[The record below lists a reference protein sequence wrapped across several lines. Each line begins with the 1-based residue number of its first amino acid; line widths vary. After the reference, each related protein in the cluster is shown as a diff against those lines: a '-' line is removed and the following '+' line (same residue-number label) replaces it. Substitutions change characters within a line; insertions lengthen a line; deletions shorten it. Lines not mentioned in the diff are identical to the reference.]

1 MNPRTSG
8 LPSAKKRIW
17 VIDDDETVLILAE
30 EVLKSEGF
38 EVACFSDAN
47 SALCQLQD
55 SKPDIIVLDLLM
67 PAMDGFTFC
76 DRLRGDSSLSDI
88 PVLMATSLDD
98 PSSINRAYEA
108 GATDF
113 AVKPLNWA
121 IETHHLRYMLRSAET
136 AHLLKSK
143 ELETRLARDDWERTF
158 NSFSDVVTLIGP
170 DMTVIRANSATMTAL
185 SKPMESIVGLKCYK
199 LFEDADAPCANCPI
213 REAMERREVVSGE
226 HFYRNPAANY
236 LLTGSPVSGED
247 GSLLHVVHIAH
258 DITDQKQL
266 EMEYRHAQ
274 KMEAM
279 GTLAGGI
286 AHDFNNI
293 LAVVSGYSELIKDD
307 LESAEHIKEYA
318 ETVYQAAQRG
328 ASLARQLLTFSRKGA
343 SQSEKKPLRCDDMV
357 KDVQKMLARVL
368 PKSVVIETHFGDCLA
383 QTNASADQL
392 HQVLMNLAVNA
403 SHAMPDGGTLTIETR
418 NTRLSTDYC
427 RLHPQLRPG
436 EYVLL
441 AVTDTGHGMDQKTME
456 RIFEPFFTTKKVGEG
471 TGLGLSVVYGIV
483 KDHGG
488 DVLCYSEVG
497 LGTSFRIYLPAMQHQ
512 QGALPHRPAQLGIR
526 GGNEA
531 ILVVDDESHLRNLL
545 KRALTK
551 YGYTVISAADG
562 ESALLRYEE
571 EKHRLSLVLLDLD
584 MPGMGGWE
592 CLKRLRVV
600 APALPVLITTGYGG
614 GNLAGRAELEGAV
627 GLLPKPYQVEDLFKK
642 IREVFEECPS
652 RPSQ

>member
-1 MNPRTSG
+1 MNQKPFA
-8 LPSAKKRIW
+8 PFSARKSVW
-17 VIDDDETVLILAE
+17 VIDDDQTVLMLAE
-30 EVLKSEGF
+30 EVLQSEGF
-38 EVACFSDAN
+38 DVTLFSDAHI
-47 SALCQLQD
+47 ALAQLKER
-55 SKPDIIVLDLLM
+55 SPDIIVLDVLM

-76 DRLRGDSSLSDI
+76 ARLRADLALADI

-136 AHLLKSK
+136 AHLLKAK

-158 NSFSDVVTLIGP
+158 NSFSDVVTLLSP
-170 DMTVIRANSATMTAL
+170 DMTVMRANSATVAAL
-185 SKPMESIVGLKCYK
+185 NKPMEAIVGVKCYK
-199 LFEDADAPCANCPI
+199 LFEDADSPCTNCPI
-213 REAMERREVVSGE
+213 REAIEKREVVSGE
-226 HFYRNPAANY
+226 RFYRNPAANY
-236 LLTGSPVSGED
+236 LLTGSPVRDEN
-247 GSLLHVVHIAH
+247 GSLLHVIHIAH

-286 AHDFNNI
+286 AHDFNNL

-307 LESAEHIKEYA
+307 PESGEQLKEYA

-343 SQSEKKPLRCDDMV
+343 SQSEKRPLRCDEMV
-357 KDVQKMLARVL
+357 KDVQRMLNRVL
-368 PKSVVIETHFGDCLA
+368 PKSVVIETHFEDALA
-383 QTNASADQL
+383 LTNASVDQL
-392 HQVLMNLAVNA
+392 HQVLMNLTVNA
-403 SHAMPDGGTLTIETR
+403 AHAMPDGGTLTIETR
-418 NTRLSTDYC
+418 NTRLSDDYC
-427 RLHPQLRPG
+427 RLHPELRPG
-436 EYVLL
+436 EYVLMTV
-441 AVTDTGHGMDQKTME
+441 ADTGHGMDSQTME

-488 DVLCYSEVG
+488 HVLCYSEVG
-497 LGTSFRIYLPAMQHQ
+497 LGTSFRIYLPAMQTERKTP
-512 QGALPHRPAQLGIR
+512 GPLPARIDIR
-526 GGNEA
+526 GGSEA
-531 ILVVDDESHLRNLL
+531 ILVVDDEAHLRNLL

-551 YGYTVISAADG
+551 YGYTVIAAADG

-592 CLKRLRVV
+592 CLRRLHSLS
-600 APALPVLITTGYGG
+600 PNLPVLITTGYGG
-614 GNLAGRAELEGAV
+614 GNLAGRANTQGAV
-627 GLLPKPYQVEDLFKK
+627 GLLAKPYQVDDLFRK
-642 IREVFEECPS
+642 IREVFERRS
-652 RPSQ
+652 SQPPQ

>member
-1 MNPRTSG
+1 MKPRISG
-8 LPSAKKRIW
+8 LPSGKKRIW
-17 VIDDDETVLILAE
+17 VIDDDETVLLLAE
-30 EVLKSEGF
+30 DVLRSEGF
-38 EVACFSDAN
+38 EVACFNDAARA
-47 SALCQLQD
+47 SCELQV
-55 SKPDIIVLDLLM
+55 STPDIIVLDLLM
-67 PAMDGFTFC
+67 PGMDGFAFC
-76 DRLRGDSSLSDI
+76 ARLRGDSSVSDI

-113 AVKPLNWA
+113 ATKPLNWA
-121 IETHHLRYMLRSAET
+121 IETHRLRYMLRSAET
-136 AHLLKSK
+136 ACLLKTK
-143 ELETRLARDDWERTF
+143 EFEARVARDDWERTF

-170 DMTVIRANSATMTAL
+170 DMTVMRANSATLSAL
-185 SKPMESIVGLKCYK
+185 NKPMEAIVGIKCYK
-199 LFEDADAPCANCPI
+199 LFEDADAPCPNCPI
-213 REAMERREVVSGE
+213 RAAMERREVVSGE
-226 HFYRNPAANY
+226 RFYSNPAANY

-247 GSLLHVVHIAH
+247 GALLHVVHIAH

-286 AHDFNNI
+286 AHDFNNL

-307 LESAEHIKEYA
+307 PESAVHLKEYA

-343 SQSEKKPLRCDDMV
+343 SQSEKKPLRCDEMV
-357 KDVQKMLARVL
+357 KDVQKMLVRVL
-368 PKSVVIETHFGDCLA
+368 PKSVVIETKFGDGLA

-403 SHAMPDGGTLTIETR
+403 AHAMPDGGTLTIETR
-418 NTRLSTDYC
+418 NTRLSADYC

-436 EYVLL
+436 EYILL

-488 DVLCYSEVG
+488 DVLCYSEAG
-497 LGTSFRIYLPAMQHQ
+497 IGTSFRIYLPAMQAG
-512 QGALPHRPAQLGIR
+512 QGTPLQRPTHLGIR
-526 GGNEA
+526 GGNET

-571 EKHRLSLVLLDLD
+571 EKHRLDLALLDLD

-592 CLKRLRVV
+592 CLKRLRAI
-600 APALPVLITTGYGG
+600 APTLPVLITTGYGG
-614 GNLAGRAELEGAV
+614 GNLAGRAELEGAI

-642 IREVFEECPS
+642 IREIFEES
-652 RPSQ
+652 TARPAQ

>member
-1 MNPRTSG
+1 MNSNVSS
-8 LPSAKKRIW
+8 LPPAKQVW

-30 EVLKSEGF
+30 EVLRSEGF
-38 EVACFSDAN
+38 EVACFSDAEA
-47 SALCQLQD
+47 ALSQLQQ

-67 PAMDGFTFC
+67 PGMDGFGFC
-76 DRLRGDSSLSDI
+76 ARLRADPAISDI

-98 PSSINRAYEA
+98 PGSINRAYEA

-113 AVKPLNWA
+113 AAKPLNWA
-121 IETHHLRYMLRSAET
+121 IEVHRLRYMLRAADT
-136 AHLLKSK
+136 ANLLKAT
-143 ELETRLARDDWERTF
+143 ELETRRARDDWERTF

-170 DMTVIRANSATMTAL
+170 DMTIIRANSATLAAL
-185 SKPMESIVGLKCYK
+185 NKPMEAIIGSKCYT
-199 LFEDADAPCANCPI
+199 LFEDANSPCANCPI
-213 REAMERREVVSGE
+213 REAMERREVVSAE
-226 HFYRNPAANY
+226 RFYSNPAANY
-236 LLTGSPVSGED
+236 LLTGSPVTD
-247 GSLLHVVHIAH
+247 DKGSLLHVVHIAH

-286 AHDFNNI
+286 AHDFNNL

-307 LESAEHIKEYA
+307 PESSEQLKEYA

-343 SQSEKKPLRCDDMV
+343 SQSEKKPLRCDEMV
-357 KDVQKMLARVL
+357 KEVQKMLARVL
-368 PKSVVIETHFGDCLA
+368 PKSVVIETHFEDGLA
-383 QTNASADQL
+383 QIKASVDQL

-403 SHAMPDGGTLTIETR
+403 AHAMPDGGTLTIETR
-418 NTRLSTDYC
+418 NTRLSSDYC
-427 RLHPQLRPG
+427 RLHPQLHPG
-436 EYVLL
+436 DYVLL
-441 AVTDTGHGMDQKTME
+441 AVTDTGHGMDHKTME
-456 RIFEPFFTTKKVGEG
+456 RIFEPFFTTKKIGEG

-488 DVLCYSEVG
+488 AVLCYSEVG
-497 LGTSFRIYLPAMQHQ
+497 LGTSFRIYLPAILHE
-512 QGALPHRPAQLGIR
+512 QGTQDVRVARSGIR
-526 GGNEA
+526 GGKEA

-551 YGYTVISAADG
+551 YGYTVVAAADG

-592 CLKRLRVV
+592 CLKQLRAV
-600 APALPVLITTGYGG
+600 APGLPVLITTGYGG

-642 IREVFEECPS
+642 IREILQQQSF
-652 RPSQ
+652 RPGQ